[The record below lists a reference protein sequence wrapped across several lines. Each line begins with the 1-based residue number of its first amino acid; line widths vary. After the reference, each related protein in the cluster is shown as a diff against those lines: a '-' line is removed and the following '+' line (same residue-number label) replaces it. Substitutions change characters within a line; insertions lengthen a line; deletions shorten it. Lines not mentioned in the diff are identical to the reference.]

1 MIDASIKKMIEEEF
15 YMDIDTII
23 VALNKI
29 NYNRNDDTA
38 NYILE
43 NFGSLL
49 KNMSIS
55 NFLKFF
61 NDISKRKDYLQ
72 RLVLKKF
79 NIYMEDFINL
89 INQCNKNQ
97 IKRIDYYIT
106 NLEDAEILF
115 SGKFEQFYNNVDKNK
130 LDFENIFAYN
140 YRIKSKM
147 RNEYMEV
154 LNNAFQNGNLSPS
167 VVYWYIRELIS
178 DGIDNKI
185 LHQYMGDL
193 IQLTDS
199 PIKTLTLLSNCKIDL
214 TGMEKIINTK
224 IDSVVKEMLGFNRPN
239 LEVNKYMGQ
248 ERKEIEET
256 TKIFL
261 QDVLKNENCNIC
273 DIKWKGEGSYNTVY
287 SIGSKI
293 IKVGNK
299 PGVYK
304 IPRNSK
310 RFLKHLV
317 RFFDERK
324 CIEKMSSISIA
335 ELCDISQEVSKEEL
349 YQIYKDVR
357 KDGMIWSDAKP
368 ENVGRLLRDNKVYF
382 DGIDEVFYKNLGFQ
396 EDNEVEVLKKR

>member
-214 TGMEKIINTK
+214 TSMEKIINTK

-317 RFFDERK
+317 RFVDKRK

-349 YQIYKDVR
+349 YQVYKDVR

>member
-49 KNMSIS
+49 KIMSIS

-61 NDISKRKDYLQ
+61 NDLSKRKDYLQ
-72 RLVLKKF
+72 RLVLKKI

-214 TGMEKIINTK
+214 TSMEKIINTK
-224 IDSVVKEMLGFNRPN
+224 IDSVVKEMLGFNRLN
-239 LEVNKYMGQ
+239 LEVNKYMEQ

-349 YQIYKDVR
+349 YQVYKDVR

>member
-15 YMDIDTII
+15 YTDIDTII

-29 NYNRNDDTA
+29 NYNRSDDTA

-154 LNNAFQNGNLSPS
+154 LNNAFQNGNLYPS
-167 VVYWYIRELIS
+167 IVYWYIRELIS
-178 DGIDNKI
+178 DGKDNKI

-199 PIKTLTLLSNCKIDL
+199 PIKTLTLLS
-214 TGMEKIINTK
+214 
-224 IDSVVKEMLGFNRPN
+224 
-239 LEVNKYMGQ
+239 
-248 ERKEIEET
+248 
-256 TKIFL
+256 
-261 QDVLKNENCNIC
+261 
-273 DIKWKGEGSYNTVY
+273 IK
-287 SIGSKI
+287 
-293 IKVGNK
+293 
-299 PGVYK
+299 
-304 IPRNSK
+304 
-310 RFLKHLV
+310 
-317 RFFDERK
+317 
-324 CIEKMSSISIA
+324 
-335 ELCDISQEVSKEEL
+335 
-349 YQIYKDVR
+349 
-357 KDGMIWSDAKP
+357 
-368 ENVGRLLRDNKVYF
+368 
-382 DGIDEVFYKNLGFQ
+382 
-396 EDNEVEVLKKR
+396 